1 MPNKTLL
8 LSAIALAITTASA
21 TLYWRLQADTKAVA
35 PVAAAPTASAPA
47 TARAEQPGEQP
58 PKAETETET
67 ETKPAVDP
75 TLVDAYSKR
84 LAFDSEYRGFFD
96 KASQLPEAER
106 EAEAE
111 RLRKGL
117 EEREARGELAA
128 SESLMLQIALIQA
141 TESDPEEQKSR
152 ANALLRRYQ
161 EASEAREKA
170 LAQQP
175 SPQFK
180 RYKQDEKRI
189 VEEVMALE
197 AIPDGLSRNEYLRQ
211 RLQEAREQA
220 YQ

>member
-21 TLYWRLQADTKAVA
+21 TLYWRLQADTEAVG

-47 TARAEQPGEQP
+47 TARSEQPGEQP
-58 PKAETETET
+58 PKAETET
-67 ETKPAVDP
+67 KPAVDP
-75 TLVDAYSKR
+75 ALVDAYSKR

>member
-58 PKAETETET
+58 PKAET

-220 YQ
+220 YR

>member
-21 TLYWRLQADTKAVA
+21 TLYWRLQADTEAVG

-58 PKAETETET
+58 PKAETET
-67 ETKPAVDP
+67 KPAVDP
-75 TLVDAYSKR
+75 ALVDAYSKR

>member
-21 TLYWRLQADTKAVA
+21 TLYWRLQADTEAVA

-47 TARAEQPGEQP
+47 TARAGQPGEQP
-58 PKAETETET
+58 PKAETET
-67 ETKPAVDP
+67 KPAVDP
-75 TLVDAYSKR
+75 ALVDAYSKR

-175 SPQFK
+175 SPQFQ

-220 YQ
+220 YR

>member
-21 TLYWRLQADTKAVA
+21 TLYWRLQADTEAVA
-35 PVAAAPTASAPA
+35 PVAAAPAASAPA
-47 TARAEQPGEQP
+47 TARAEQPREQP
-58 PKAETETET
+58 PKAETEA
-67 ETKPAVDP
+67 KPAVDP

-220 YQ
+220 YR

>member
-21 TLYWRLQADTKAVA
+21 TLYWRLQADTEAVA
-35 PVAAAPTASAPA
+35 PVAAAPTASTPA

-58 PKAETETET
+58 PKAETET
-67 ETKPAVDP
+67 KSAVDP

-117 EEREARGELAA
+117 VEREARGELAA

-141 TESDPEEQKSR
+141 TESDTEEQKSR
-152 ANALLRRYQ
+152 ADALLRRYQ

>member
-8 LSAIALAITTASA
+8 LGAIALAITTASA
-21 TLYWRLQADTKAVA
+21 TLYWRLQADSEAIN
-35 PVAAAPTASAPA
+35 PVAAAPAASAPA
-47 TARAEQPGEQP
+47 TTRSEQSGEQP
-58 PKAETETET
+58 AKEET

-75 TLVDAYSKR
+75 ALVDAYSKR

-96 KASQLPEAER
+96 KASELPEAER

-220 YQ
+220 YR

>member
-21 TLYWRLQADTKAVA
+21 TLYWRLQADTEAVA

-47 TARAEQPGEQP
+47 TARSEQSGEQP
-58 PKAETETET
+58 PKAETET
-67 ETKPAVDP
+67 KPAVDP
-75 TLVDAYSKR
+75 ALVDAYSKR

-152 ANALLRRYQ
+152 ADALLRRYQ

-170 LAQQP
+170 RAQQP

-220 YQ
+220 YR

>member
-21 TLYWRLQADTKAVA
+21 TLYWRLQADTEAVA

-47 TARAEQPGEQP
+47 TARSEQSGEQP
-58 PKAETETET
+58 PKAETET
-67 ETKPAVDP
+67 KPAVDP
-75 TLVDAYSKR
+75 ALVDAYSKR

>member
-8 LSAIALAITTASA
+8 LGAIALAITTASA
-21 TLYWRLQADTKAVA
+21 TLYWRLQADSEAIN
-35 PVAAAPTASAPA
+35 PVAAAPAVSAPA
-47 TARAEQPGEQP
+47 TTRSEQSGEQP
-58 PKAETETET
+58 AKEET

-75 TLVDAYSKR
+75 ALVDAYSKR

-96 KASQLPEAER
+96 KASELPEAER

-141 TESDPEEQKSR
+141 TESDPEEQKNR

-170 LAQQP
+170 RAQQP

-220 YQ
+220 YR

>member
-21 TLYWRLQADTKAVA
+21 TLYWRLQADTEAVA

-47 TARAEQPGEQP
+47 SARAEQPGEQP
-58 PKAETETET
+58 PKAETET
-67 ETKPAVDP
+67 KPAVDP
-75 TLVDAYSKR
+75 ALVDAYSKR
-84 LAFDSEYRGFFD
+84 LAFDSEYRGFFG
-96 KASQLPEAER
+96 KAPQLPEAER

-152 ANALLRRYQ
+152 ADALLRRYQ
-161 EASEAREKA
+161 EASEAREKV

>member
-21 TLYWRLQADTKAVA
+21 TLYWRLQADTEAVA
-35 PVAAAPTASAPA
+35 HVAAAPAASAPA
-47 TARAEQPGEQP
+47 SARSEQPGEQP
-58 PKAETETET
+58 PKAET

-175 SPQFK
+175 SPQFQ

-220 YQ
+220 YR